1 MNALLPPLET
11 IAALVK
17 IGLLVG
23 GLMTAAA
30 YLVLLERW
38 IAAWVQDRRGPN
50 RVGIPLTKIRLFGL
64 GQPLAD
70 GLKII
75 LKEDFTPKHVDKV
88 LYNATPLLILAASLA
103 IFAAIPFGSVLP
115 PLNIPGLPDPV
126 PFLVAP
132 GLDVGVLWVF
142 ALSSIA
148 VYGVLLGGWA
158 SNNKYGFLGGLR
170 SSAQL
175 LAYEIP
181 LGLGLLGVVLAA
193 GSLKLDV
200 IMNAQAQSGI
210 WYAFSQPLGFVVFM
224 VASFAEAA
232 RLPFDLPEAEQELV
246 GGYHTEYSG
255 IRLLLFLV
263 SEFLHMITASFLIVI
278 MFLGGWHLWGLTGWG
293 QEVSWAGAFIR
304 CGVLSGKVLG
314 VIVFFMLVR
323 WSWPRFRFDQL
334 MSLAWK
340 VMLPLGIANLVA
352 VATVEEFRPQL
363 VEAIG
368 QTWATLAAI
377 AGPWALFF
385 VSLITAGM
393 IAPSGT
399 DNRPIRTTRPL
410 DGTRSHPTQS
420 LAPHELAGTR

>member
-1 MNALLPPLET
+1 MTEYPPSLPSLPT
-11 IAALVK
+11 IVALVK
-17 IGLLVG
+17 IGLLIG

-30 YLVLLERW
+30 YLVLVERW
-38 IAAWVQDRRGPN
+38 MAAWVQDRKGPN
-50 RVGIPLTKIRLFGL
+50 RVGIPLTKVRLFGL

-88 LYNATPLLILAASLA
+88 LYTAAPLVILAASLA

-115 PLNIPGLPDPV
+115 PLGIPGLPDPV

-175 LAYEIP
+175 VAYEIP

-193 GSLKLDV
+193 GSLKLDA
-200 IMNAQAQSGI
+200 IMNAQADSGV
-210 WYAFSQPLGFVVFM
+210 WYAFAQPLGFVVFL

-255 IRLLLFLV
+255 IKLLLFLV
-263 SEFLHMITASFLIVI
+263 AEFLHMVTAAFLIVI
-278 MFLGGWHLWGLTGWG
+278 MFLGGWHLWGVTGSA
-293 QEVSWAGAFIR
+293 QEITWVQCLIR
-304 CGVLSGKVLG
+304 FGVLSAKILG
-314 VIVFFMLVR
+314 VILFFMLVR

-334 MSLAWK
+334 MNLAWK
-340 VMLPLGIANLVA
+340 VMLPLGLANLVT
-352 VATVEEFRPQL
+352 VAAVEEFRPQL
-363 VEAIG
+363 TAALGATGAQVAAVAI
-368 QTWATLAAI
+368 
-377 AGPWALFF
+377 PWAVFF
-385 VSLITAGM
+385 LGWIAAGM
-393 IAPSGT
+393 LTPSGT
-399 DNRPIRTTRPL
+399 DNTPIRTSGPL
-410 DGTRSHPTQS
+410 DIE
-420 LAPHELAGTR
+420 HELVEV

>member
-1 MNALLPPLET
+1 MNALLPSLET

-88 LYNATPLLILAASLA
+88 LYNAAPLLILAASLA

-278 MFLGGWHLWGLTGWG
+278 MFLGGWHLWGLTGSG

-368 QTWATLAAI
+368 QTWATLAVI

-393 IAPSGT
+393 LTPSGT

-410 DGTRSHPTQS
+410 DGTRSHPAQS

>member
-1 MNALLPPLET
+1 MNAILPLLPSPTT

-30 YLVLLERW
+30 YLVLVERW
-38 IAAWVQDRRGPN
+38 MAAWVQDRKGPN

-64 GQPLAD
+64 GQPMAD

-75 LKEDFTPKHVDKV
+75 MKEDFTPRHVDKV
-88 LYNATPLLILAASLA
+88 LYTAAPLVILAASLA

-115 PLNIPGLPDPV
+115 PLGIPGLPDPV

-175 LAYEIP
+175 VAYEIP

-193 GSLKLDV
+193 GSLKLDA
-200 IMNAQAQSGI
+200 IMNAQAESGV
-210 WYAFSQPLGFVVFM
+210 WYAFAQPLGFIVFL

-255 IRLLLFLV
+255 IKLLLFLV
-263 SEFLHMITASFLIVI
+263 AEFLHMVTAAFLIVI
-278 MFLGGWHLWGLTGWG
+278 MFLGGWHLWGVTGSG
-293 QEVSWAGAFIR
+293 QEVTWLGALVRF
-304 CGVLSGKVLG
+304 GVLSAKIFG
-314 VIVFFMLVR
+314 VILFFMLVR

-334 MSLAWK
+334 MNLAWK
-340 VMLPLGIANLVA
+340 VMLPLGIANLVT
-352 VATVEEFRPQL
+352 VATIEEFRPLL
-363 VEAIG
+363 VEKLGAG
-368 QTWATLAAI
+368 PAAAVAI
-377 AGPWALFF
+377 AAPWAVFF
-385 VSLITAGM
+385 LGWIAAGLLT
-393 IAPSGT
+393 PSGT
-399 DNRPIRTTRPL
+399 DNRPIRTPSPL
-410 DGTRSHPTQS
+410 D
-420 LAPHELAGTR
+420 AEHELVEV